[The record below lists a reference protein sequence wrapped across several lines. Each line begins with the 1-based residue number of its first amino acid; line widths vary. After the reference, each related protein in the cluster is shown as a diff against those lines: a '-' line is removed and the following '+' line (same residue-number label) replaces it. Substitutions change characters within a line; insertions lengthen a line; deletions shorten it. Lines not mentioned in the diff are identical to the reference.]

1 MTCILLGTILLDSVN
16 MTPETGKVTSKDE
29 EIVAAL
35 EERFPDLPPQ
45 KEVFDALQQAKF
57 DVTGLSTEQILLKD
71 FKELSEGE
79 TKLAISTV
87 YTTLENFLFRPNFI
101 NDLKMFAGRY
111 CYDIHVLMTIS
122 LNEGGEPSRQVA
134 IYTDNDDLSNRVCC
148 TLEECQNPCLQ
159 LEPIEHGF
167 QEIRAYQQGSSS
179 VSQKQ
184 IVPLI
189 KDCIHRRQQGL
200 SMNRRTSS
208 TEAVNGSAPVSEGS
222 SGVLDLSG
230 PDVDSQNTEY
240 MGENLLDNSQVLNAS
255 LQAHGD
261 VNVDL
266 MSPDSGLATIRSNRS
281 SKESSVFLSDD
292 SPIREAIGPSSSLLQ
307 GYDMFSSLPEDE
319 TVEDGVAPIDNANRF
334 DLFGLDLV
342 HSNNIKT
349 DSLEDNQDF
358 LVNDGIPKAELAPQ
372 KDNDVE
378 AVPLS
383 DHVSMDLMKETT
395 MSTELVKAEDDK
407 IYNQDRIGDEPV
419 KEQVRS
425 QISYTTDGIGMVI
438 VDKKVPPTPMNSL
451 VEGSPLDEGPPNIFA
466 EDVIEKMN
474 EIGNVGS
481 HQADCM
487 YLRQKNEYESTK
499 TMSEESDGW
508 TSHQNELSNTV
519 TQDSDLWMKF
529 DQGSSQLNFKDYDRW
544 SEFDLQPNVST
555 EISASDIWN
564 SIEQISTQ
572 AFGDEPATSDELDKT
587 PSVSHDLWNI
597 SGKETVLS
605 GFHKFDEYYK
615 FQNEIPSVS
624 ESSDVADKQEEGNE
638 QQYET
643 TFNVGKLPVSKE
655 YSDQPRLRDEA
666 VKGAIQP
673 IKILPEVSDNAE
685 QRIQSSDHE
694 NPVWTKPILET
705 YLHPSYNLSD
715 PKQEVTLNSDIL
727 SEPKNDDGQ
736 PVAENADDWATFD
749 QEANS
754 SASDSDDPLSEKATQ
769 KTVCTYN
776 VCGSRQEKNK
786 GFENVNVWNESTQA
800 DSQLTAQGL
809 ETCNTCQHDIKYSP
823 SDHVEKQNTHADLV
837 TEARNDSVWDITQ
850 PAFKMQTLEV
860 QQEHDHSRT
869 IFEAVDSADAQE
881 HKPPSPHLSD
891 VWNEFEKN
899 RYSSSESLDAWG
911 APVKTFSQQ
920 SVELPVKL
928 NNSDQE
934 ARYSATQNVYV
945 WNKEQENHQLQEGKQ
960 NPWNIFEQDSGQST
974 FESQAWY
981 NQMQEISQ
989 ADTDHLE
996 MYHASDIGKQF
1007 GNDKSQ
1013 EKEKDLTQNN
1023 KETTLD
1029 LYDTHCEA
1037 EEHSHLSSQH
1047 DYRHHESEYH
1057 VRPIEHPDE
1066 PLEKVLK
1073 HPDLWSDSEY
1083 EFIHSPGDVLI
1094 SNKFEHK
1101 LSQSNVPNPD
1111 GQTTGESNQSFT
1123 ENYSVWTESW
1133 QEVPHLLSTTSD
1145 DCKESKRELIEPDVP
1160 DVITDYHQYTH
1171 QTFSAIPDLWNKS
1184 NQTFIASIAENTSL
1198 LNDSYSASNSP
1209 GIWNEAERQG
1219 SKSADRWTD
1228 VKENNKET
1236 MTNQPDL
1243 MIVSEPKFH
1252 LSFSAGA
1259 NAWTESE
1266 HTFLYPDAE
1275 SLGAYNDSMR
1285 QIAHS
1290 PIVDADPGHV
1300 HVQRVSTHPGQDF
1313 ALTPDETFH
1322 KDEDLSELSGS
1333 VKFESMQ
1340 TWQTF
1345 GIPVPCIHLQQG
1357 VTDLFGK
1364 SPISHSNYEKGFTH
1378 SDLGE
1383 FRVHRAHEVNQS
1395 ALEYLDPWNPVEGV
1409 TAESISVESKSS
1421 HVEDIALM
1429 DKKQIQCSGFD
1440 NMSNI
1445 IRTDEVEATNLEYT
1459 DSISSNKQTTNMYS
1473 PNVGVTKN
1481 EIPFSK
1487 FSSPDEYFTSTA
1499 PDRILA
1505 SQSTG
1510 SQGSNVMEY
1519 FSVSDKNLLPIEPL
1533 KEFSPVQTEDEP
1545 LCGTISFAETTTHK
1559 CFPTHIMP
1567 GKAELSYENVEPVNA
1582 ASDYFYEIDG
1592 LKAWPKAIEHNN
1604 LFLPADDAAALHN
1617 SNESNQRSI
1626 ETEHVENKPSEN
1638 SWVSF
1643 GNLDS
1648 NISINMMSSSPP
1660 TCAQKSDFWEA
1671 FSAQKCNLTHDV
1683 DHSHYK
1689 AIENFSPDSECITKT
1704 DGQDEDG
1711 ENVLSTANTNL
1722 HSTQS
1727 DTNLAKRFDKQS
1739 SFLLTDISSLTS
1751 LISSTEID
1759 SSSLEVEYVD
1769 KSDSNLASK
1778 IFEHGS
1784 NEDNKLISD
1793 EDERMGEMD
1802 YIVVA
1807 GRERMSGADTNGQDK
1822 ENMVMEDINARILNI
1837 DYQGQ
1842 TLSTS
1847 PSITVQPELSDNES
1861 SALESSST
1869 EYLPANKILDDPF
1882 MRTNCQDEGKINLD
1896 ENASIE
1902 DEFNYQVNIEEEI
1915 DEKASIED
1923 EFNDQVNIEEE
1934 IDEEASTGD
1943 EFNEEINIQDEINEK
1958 AGIEDK
1964 FNKQDNIQEK
1974 IDEKADIKD
1983 EFNEEINIEDKI
1995 DVEANI
2001 KDEFKEQGKIQEE
2014 FDEKANIED
2023 EFNIKDP
2030 IDENV
2035 SIEDEVNEQAN
2046 IQEKINEKADIK
2058 DEFNEEINIEDKID
2072 VKASIKDEF
2081 NEQSKIQEEFD
2092 EKANIKDEFN
2102 IKDTID
2108 ENVSIEDEFNEQAN
2122 IQEKINEKVDIKDE
2136 FNEEINIEDKI
2147 DVEASITDEFNE
2159 QGKIQEEFDEKANIE
2174 DEFNIKDTIDE
2185 NVSIED
2191 EFNEQANIQE
2201 KIDEKASVEDEFN
2214 KRGNFQAKIDD
2225 KSSIDNEFNKQ
2236 SKIQEE
2242 INEKANIEDKFNEGI
2257 NIEDTIDE
2265 NASIVDEFNEQDKI
2279 EEEIDEKNSIED
2291 EFDEEINIQG
2301 NIDVETN
2308 IEDEFNKQ
2316 GKVQLDIDEKN
2327 NLEDKFNDQVNI
2339 QDKISE
2345 KTRIGEEFN
2354 EQINTQEEIDEKTSV
2369 EDEFNEDG
2377 NIQEEIYEIASI
2389 EDEFR
2394 EEINI
2399 QEEIDDK
2406 ASIEDEFN
2414 EQGNIQEKINEKA
2427 NLENEF
2433 NEEINI
2439 QEEID
2444 DKASIEDEFNE
2455 QGNIQEKI
2463 NEKANLE
2470 NEFNEEINIQEE
2482 IDEKANIEDEFN
2494 EEFNIKDTI
2503 NETLTIEDKFNDQG
2517 KIQEE
2522 INEKA
2527 SIGDD
2532 FKEQVN
2538 IQDKIGKVA
2547 SIEDK
2552 SNDQVNIPDDIY
2564 EKTYLED
2571 EIIEGI
2577 DIQDEINEKA
2587 SIEEEFDKQGNIQE
2601 EMNEKASIKDEF
2613 REEINNQEEIEERTS
2628 IKHEFNKQGKTQE
2641 EINEE
2646 ASIEDEFNE
2655 EIIIEDTIDENASIE
2670 DEFNEQGKIQ
2680 EEIDEKA
2687 SIEDEFNEQGNI
2699 QENNDENAI
2708 IEDEFNKQGK
2718 FQEEIDEKANIEN
2731 EFNEEINIQ
2740 DKIHMEA
2747 SIKYEFNE
2755 HGNIQENINEKA
2767 SIDDKFNGQV
2777 NIREEIDEKANI
2789 QEEFNEQINI
2799 QEEIDEETSVED
2811 EFNEEGN
2818 IQEEIYEIASIE
2830 DEFSDEINIQDEIDD
2845 KASIEDQFNEQ
2856 DNIQEETSMKNEF
2869 NEEIDKKDSFKDNF
2883 NEKAHSED
2891 RSDRKFNSKDEL
2903 VERASIEEG
2912 DTQSWTVLNANEPVD
2927 ILSESSITETSG
2939 SESEHSVKELEAIS
2953 SLADGNAAANETEET
2968 KDVQNMIHD
2977 VSLEMESM
2985 VWSNEMVSI
2994 DGSERIMPE
3003 LPVREVHLLSNTVE
3017 GEKILNLSLPGLTD
3031 TCTSTELQEINS
3043 TELRLSTE
3051 DVRSKP
3057 EDVGMDIPFDEGVLS
3072 PLAEDSRPAP
3082 PNSLNLNGIQA
3093 GRKKLAAPEI
3103 NLSLDQSEGSI
3114 LSDDNLDTPDDLDIN
3129 VDDLETPDEAD
3140 SLEYSGHDE
3149 TPIATNT
3156 AKEEVEPIPEYTAE
3170 QERTDNR
3177 LWRTVVIGE
3186 QEHRID
3192 MKAIEPYQKV
3202 ISHGGYYSDGL
3213 NAIIVFAACFLPES
3227 TGDNYHYVMEN
3238 LFLYVISTLEL
3249 LVAEDYL
3256 IVYLNGATP
3265 RRRMPGFTW
3274 MKRCYQMIDR
3284 RLRKNLKSFIIV
3296 HPSWFIRAI
3305 LAVTRPFISSKF
3317 SSKIRYVSS
3326 LTELEELIPMQH
3338 VQIPEGI
3345 RKLDEEL
3352 KESSDSAKVSSLQ
3365 SDPEAPSNEQE

>member
-1 MTCILLGTILLDSVN
+1 MSGDDLPRVHAILGNKVCGLDSTVSALAYAYFLYKTHPNNDLYVPVLNIDRSEFPLRTEVVFVMQQLNITDSCLIFRDEIDLHLLNREGRLSVTLVDHNMLASPDNELETAVIKIIDHNEQDRLQSVHCEVVQEPVGSCVTLIVSEILQHAPELLNKQLAHLFRGTILLDSVN

-419 KEQVRS
+419 KEQ
-425 QISYTTDGIGMVI
+425 
-438 VDKKVPPTPMNSL
+438 KVPPTPMNSL

-624 ESSDVADKQEEGNE
+624 ESSDV
-638 QQYET
+638 
-643 TFNVGKLPVSKE
+643 
-655 YSDQPRLRDEA
+655 
-666 VKGAIQP
+666 
-673 IKILPEVSDNAE
+673 
-685 QRIQSSDHE
+685 
-694 NPVWTKPILET
+694 
-705 YLHPSYNLSD
+705 
-715 PKQEVTLNSDIL
+715 
-727 SEPKNDDGQ
+727 
-736 PVAENADDWATFD
+736 
-749 QEANS
+749 
-754 SASDSDDPLSEKATQ
+754 
-769 KTVCTYN
+769 
-776 VCGSRQEKNK
+776 
-786 GFENVNVWNESTQA
+786 
-800 DSQLTAQGL
+800 
-809 ETCNTCQHDIKYSP
+809 
-823 SDHVEKQNTHADLV
+823 
-837 TEARNDSVWDITQ
+837 
-850 PAFKMQTLEV
+850 
-860 QQEHDHSRT
+860 
-869 IFEAVDSADAQE
+869 
-881 HKPPSPHLSD
+881 
-891 VWNEFEKN
+891 
-899 RYSSSESLDAWG
+899 
-911 APVKTFSQQ
+911 
-920 SVELPVKL
+920 
-928 NNSDQE
+928 
-934 ARYSATQNVYV
+934 
-945 WNKEQENHQLQEGKQ
+945 
-960 NPWNIFEQDSGQST
+960 
-974 FESQAWY
+974 
-981 NQMQEISQ
+981 
-989 ADTDHLE
+989 
-996 MYHASDIGKQF
+996 
-1007 GNDKSQ
+1007 
-1013 EKEKDLTQNN
+1013 
-1023 KETTLD
+1023 
-1029 LYDTHCEA
+1029 
-1037 EEHSHLSSQH
+1037 
-1047 DYRHHESEYH
+1047 
-1057 VRPIEHPDE
+1057 
-1066 PLEKVLK
+1066 
-1073 HPDLWSDSEY
+1073 
-1083 EFIHSPGDVLI
+1083 
-1094 SNKFEHK
+1094 
-1101 LSQSNVPNPD
+1101 
-1111 GQTTGESNQSFT
+1111 
-1123 ENYSVWTESW
+1123 
-1133 QEVPHLLSTTSD
+1133 
-1145 DCKESKRELIEPDVP
+1145 
-1160 DVITDYHQYTH
+1160 
-1171 QTFSAIPDLWNKS
+1171 
-1184 NQTFIASIAENTSL
+1184 
-1198 LNDSYSASNSP
+1198 
-1209 GIWNEAERQG
+1209 
-1219 SKSADRWTD
+1219 
-1228 VKENNKET
+1228 
-1236 MTNQPDL
+1236 
-1243 MIVSEPKFH
+1243 
-1252 LSFSAGA
+1252 
-1259 NAWTESE
+1259 
-1266 HTFLYPDAE
+1266 
-1275 SLGAYNDSMR
+1275 
-1285 QIAHS
+1285 
-1290 PIVDADPGHV
+1290 
-1300 HVQRVSTHPGQDF
+1300 
-1313 ALTPDETFH
+1313 
-1322 KDEDLSELSGS
+1322 
-1333 VKFESMQ
+1333 
-1340 TWQTF
+1340 
-1345 GIPVPCIHLQQG
+1345 
-1357 VTDLFGK
+1357 
-1364 SPISHSNYEKGFTH
+1364 
-1378 SDLGE
+1378 
-1383 FRVHRAHEVNQS
+1383 
-1395 ALEYLDPWNPVEGV
+1395 
-1409 TAESISVESKSS
+1409 
-1421 HVEDIALM
+1421 
-1429 DKKQIQCSGFD
+1429 
-1440 NMSNI
+1440 
-1445 IRTDEVEATNLEYT
+1445 
-1459 DSISSNKQTTNMYS
+1459 
-1473 PNVGVTKN
+1473 
-1481 EIPFSK
+1481 
-1487 FSSPDEYFTSTA
+1487 
-1499 PDRILA
+1499 
-1505 SQSTG
+1505 
-1510 SQGSNVMEY
+1510 
-1519 FSVSDKNLLPIEPL
+1519 
-1533 KEFSPVQTEDEP
+1533 
-1545 LCGTISFAETTTHK
+1545 
-1559 CFPTHIMP
+1559 
-1567 GKAELSYENVEPVNA
+1567 
-1582 ASDYFYEIDG
+1582 
-1592 LKAWPKAIEHNN
+1592 
-1604 LFLPADDAAALHN
+1604 
-1617 SNESNQRSI
+1617 
-1626 ETEHVENKPSEN
+1626 
-1638 SWVSF
+1638 
-1643 GNLDS
+1643 
-1648 NISINMMSSSPP
+1648 
-1660 TCAQKSDFWEA
+1660 
-1671 FSAQKCNLTHDV
+1671 
-1683 DHSHYK
+1683 
-1689 AIENFSPDSECITKT
+1689 
-1704 DGQDEDG
+1704 
-1711 ENVLSTANTNL
+1711 
-1722 HSTQS
+1722 
-1727 DTNLAKRFDKQS
+1727 
-1739 SFLLTDISSLTS
+1739 
-1751 LISSTEID
+1751 
-1759 SSSLEVEYVD
+1759 
-1769 KSDSNLASK
+1769 
-1778 IFEHGS
+1778 
-1784 NEDNKLISD
+1784 
-1793 EDERMGEMD
+1793 
-1802 YIVVA
+1802 
-1807 GRERMSGADTNGQDK
+1807 
-1822 ENMVMEDINARILNI
+1822 
-1837 DYQGQ
+1837 
-1842 TLSTS
+1842 
-1847 PSITVQPELSDNES
+1847 
-1861 SALESSST
+1861 
-1869 EYLPANKILDDPF
+1869 
-1882 MRTNCQDEGKINLD
+1882 
-1896 ENASIE
+1896 
-1902 DEFNYQVNIEEEI
+1902 
-1915 DEKASIED
+1915 
-1923 EFNDQVNIEEE
+1923 
-1934 IDEEASTGD
+1934 
-1943 EFNEEINIQDEINEK
+1943 
-1958 AGIEDK
+1958 
-1964 FNKQDNIQEK
+1964 K

-2279 EEEIDEKNSIED
+2279 EEEIDEKNS
-2291 EFDEEINIQG
+2291 
-2301 NIDVETN
+2301 
-2308 IEDEFNKQ
+2308 
-2316 GKVQLDIDEKN
+2316 KVQLDIDEKN

-2977 VSLEMESM
+2977 AGDMDIQMSF
-2985 VWSNEMVSI
+2985 
-2994 DGSERIMPE
+2994 
-3003 LPVREVHLLSNTVE
+3003 
-3017 GEKILNLSLPGLTD
+3017 LNNFIVGMFMF
-3031 TCTSTELQEINS
+3031 C
-3043 TELRLSTE
+3043 
-3051 DVRSKP
+3051 RSKP

-3305 LAVTRPFISSKF
+3305 LAVTRPFI
-3317 SSKIRYVSS
+3317 R
-3326 LTELEELIPMQH
+3326 
-3338 VQIPEGI
+3338 
-3345 RKLDEEL
+3345 
-3352 KESSDSAKVSSLQ
+3352 
-3365 SDPEAPSNEQE
+3365 

>member
-1 MTCILLGTILLDSVN
+1 MSGDDLPRVHAILGNKVCGLDSTVSALAYAYFLYKTHPNNDLYVPVLNIDRSEFPLRTEVVFVMQQLNITDSCLIFRDEIDLHLLNREGRLSVTLVDHNMLASPDNELETAVIKIIDHNEQDRLQSVHCEVVQEPVGSCVTLIVSEILQHAPELLNKQLAHLFRGTILLDSVN

-419 KEQVRS
+419 KEQ
-425 QISYTTDGIGMVI
+425 
-438 VDKKVPPTPMNSL
+438 KVPPTPMNSL

-2587 SIEEEFDKQGNIQE
+2587 GDMDIQ
-2601 EMNEKASIKDEF
+2601 MSF
-2613 REEINNQEEIEERTS
+2613 LNNFIVGM
-2628 IKHEFNKQGKTQE
+2628 FM
-2641 EINEE
+2641 
-2646 ASIEDEFNE
+2646 F
-2655 EIIIEDTIDENASIE
+2655 
-2670 DEFNEQGKIQ
+2670 
-2680 EEIDEKA
+2680 
-2687 SIEDEFNEQGNI
+2687 
-2699 QENNDENAI
+2699 
-2708 IEDEFNKQGK
+2708 
-2718 FQEEIDEKANIEN
+2718 
-2731 EFNEEINIQ
+2731 
-2740 DKIHMEA
+2740 
-2747 SIKYEFNE
+2747 
-2755 HGNIQENINEKA
+2755 
-2767 SIDDKFNGQV
+2767 
-2777 NIREEIDEKANI
+2777 
-2789 QEEFNEQINI
+2789 
-2799 QEEIDEETSVED
+2799 
-2811 EFNEEGN
+2811 
-2818 IQEEIYEIASIE
+2818 
-2830 DEFSDEINIQDEIDD
+2830 
-2845 KASIEDQFNEQ
+2845 
-2856 DNIQEETSMKNEF
+2856 
-2869 NEEIDKKDSFKDNF
+2869 
-2883 NEKAHSED
+2883 
-2891 RSDRKFNSKDEL
+2891 
-2903 VERASIEEG
+2903 
-2912 DTQSWTVLNANEPVD
+2912 
-2927 ILSESSITETSG
+2927 
-2939 SESEHSVKELEAIS
+2939 
-2953 SLADGNAAANETEET
+2953 
-2968 KDVQNMIHD
+2968 
-2977 VSLEMESM
+2977 
-2985 VWSNEMVSI
+2985 
-2994 DGSERIMPE
+2994 
-3003 LPVREVHLLSNTVE
+3003 
-3017 GEKILNLSLPGLTD
+3017 
-3031 TCTSTELQEINS
+3031 C
-3043 TELRLSTE
+3043 
-3051 DVRSKP
+3051 RSKP

-3140 SLEYSGHDE
+3140 SLEYSGHGNE
-3149 TPIATNT
+3149 LEWEGNT
-3156 AKEEVEPIPEYTAE
+3156 RQTLLVF
-3170 QERTDNR
+3170 
-3177 LWRTVVIGE
+3177 
-3186 QEHRID
+3186 
-3192 MKAIEPYQKV
+3192 
-3202 ISHGGYYSDGL
+3202 SGYYSDGL

-3305 LAVTRPFISSKF
+3305 LAVTRPFI
-3317 SSKIRYVSS
+3317 R
-3326 LTELEELIPMQH
+3326 
-3338 VQIPEGI
+3338 
-3345 RKLDEEL
+3345 
-3352 KESSDSAKVSSLQ
+3352 
-3365 SDPEAPSNEQE
+3365 

>member
-1 MTCILLGTILLDSVN
+1 MDEFLQRTKSILMSGDDLPRVHAILGNKVCGLDSTVSALAYAYFLYKTHPNNDLYVPVLNIDRSEFPLRTEVVFVMQQLNITDSCLIFRDEIDLHLLNREGRLSVTLVDHNMLASPDNELETAVIKIIDHNEQDRLQSVHCEVVQEPVGSCVTLIVSEILQHAPELLNKQLAHLFRGTILLDSVN

-1111 GQTTGESNQSFT
+1111 GQTT
-1123 ENYSVWTESW
+1123 
-1133 QEVPHLLSTTSD
+1133 
-1145 DCKESKRELIEPDVP
+1145 
-1160 DVITDYHQYTH
+1160 
-1171 QTFSAIPDLWNKS
+1171 
-1184 NQTFIASIAENTSL
+1184 
-1198 LNDSYSASNSP
+1198 
-1209 GIWNEAERQG
+1209 
-1219 SKSADRWTD
+1219 
-1228 VKENNKET
+1228 
-1236 MTNQPDL
+1236 
-1243 MIVSEPKFH
+1243 
-1252 LSFSAGA
+1252 
-1259 NAWTESE
+1259 
-1266 HTFLYPDAE
+1266 
-1275 SLGAYNDSMR
+1275 
-1285 QIAHS
+1285 
-1290 PIVDADPGHV
+1290 
-1300 HVQRVSTHPGQDF
+1300 
-1313 ALTPDETFH
+1313 
-1322 KDEDLSELSGS
+1322 
-1333 VKFESMQ
+1333 
-1340 TWQTF
+1340 
-1345 GIPVPCIHLQQG
+1345 
-1357 VTDLFGK
+1357 
-1364 SPISHSNYEKGFTH
+1364 
-1378 SDLGE
+1378 
-1383 FRVHRAHEVNQS
+1383 
-1395 ALEYLDPWNPVEGV
+1395 
-1409 TAESISVESKSS
+1409 
-1421 HVEDIALM
+1421 
-1429 DKKQIQCSGFD
+1429 
-1440 NMSNI
+1440 
-1445 IRTDEVEATNLEYT
+1445 
-1459 DSISSNKQTTNMYS
+1459 
-1473 PNVGVTKN
+1473 
-1481 EIPFSK
+1481 
-1487 FSSPDEYFTSTA
+1487 
-1499 PDRILA
+1499 
-1505 SQSTG
+1505 
-1510 SQGSNVMEY
+1510 
-1519 FSVSDKNLLPIEPL
+1519 
-1533 KEFSPVQTEDEP
+1533 
-1545 LCGTISFAETTTHK
+1545 
-1559 CFPTHIMP
+1559 
-1567 GKAELSYENVEPVNA
+1567 
-1582 ASDYFYEIDG
+1582 
-1592 LKAWPKAIEHNN
+1592 
-1604 LFLPADDAAALHN
+1604 
-1617 SNESNQRSI
+1617 
-1626 ETEHVENKPSEN
+1626 
-1638 SWVSF
+1638 
-1643 GNLDS
+1643 
-1648 NISINMMSSSPP
+1648 
-1660 TCAQKSDFWEA
+1660 
-1671 FSAQKCNLTHDV
+1671 
-1683 DHSHYK
+1683 
-1689 AIENFSPDSECITKT
+1689 
-1704 DGQDEDG
+1704 
-1711 ENVLSTANTNL
+1711 
-1722 HSTQS
+1722 
-1727 DTNLAKRFDKQS
+1727 
-1739 SFLLTDISSLTS
+1739 
-1751 LISSTEID
+1751 EID

-2046 IQEKINEKADIK
+2046 IQEKIDEKADIK

-2159 QGKIQEEFDEKANIE
+2159 QGKIQEEFDEKANIEDEFNIKDTIDENVSIEDEFNEQANIQEKIDEKADIKDEFNEEINIEDKIDVEASIKDEFSEQGKIQAEFDEKANIE

-2655 EIIIEDTIDENASIE
+2655 EINIEDTIDENASIE

-3140 SLEYSGHDE
+3140 SLEYSGHGNELEWEDE

-3365 SDPEAPSNEQE
+3365 SDPEAPSNEQEIQTTPSEGME